1 MKKKVETQSEFMQ
14 FLNKELKITID
25 ENMKPAKPTGA
36 IARKIAEANE
46 RLSKFKN
53 IEDIIPRHSSPE

>member
-1 MKKKVETQSEFMQ
+1 MKKKIKNQSESSLFWA
-14 FLNKELKITID
+14 KELKITID
-25 ENMKPAKPTGA
+25 KNMKPARPVGA

-46 RLSKFKN
+46 RFSKIKN

>member
-1 MKKKVETQSEFMQ
+1 MKKKTKAQREFME
-14 FLNKELKITID
+14 FLNKPLKITIN
-25 ENMKPAKPTGA
+25 ENMKPSKPTGS

-46 RLSKFKN
+46 RLSKIKN

>member
-1 MKKKVETQSEFMQ
+1 MEGKINDQSESSLFWG
-14 FLNKELKITID
+14 KEFKTTID
-25 ENMKPAKPTGA
+25 KNMKPARPVGA

-46 RLSKFKN
+46 RFSKVKN